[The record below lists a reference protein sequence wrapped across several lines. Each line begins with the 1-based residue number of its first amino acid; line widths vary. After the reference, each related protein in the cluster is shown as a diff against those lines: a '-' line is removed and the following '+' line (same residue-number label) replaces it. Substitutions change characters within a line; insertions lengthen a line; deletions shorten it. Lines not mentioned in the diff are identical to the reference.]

1 MAGIYIHIPFCKS
14 KCIYCGFYSV
24 RMPENRSA
32 YLDALK
38 REMLLRMDYLS
49 DVSYDTL
56 YFGGGTPSLLDIAE
70 LADLLDGI
78 VRIFPLSADAEIT
91 LEANPE
97 QLTLQ
102 YCKELRM
109 LGVNR
114 LSIGIQSFCDEVLQF
129 MGRRHTAAEA
139 LAAVNNAANAGFGN
153 ISVDL
158 IYGVSERNDVQW
170 VADVKQA
177 LSMPVQHLSC
187 YALTPEEN
195 SILYRRIKNCRHAP
209 VDDDL
214 AARQYDA
221 LLQTL
226 AGTPMKHY
234 EVSNFSLPAFESKH
248 NSAYWDH
255 TPYLGLGP
263 AAHSFDGNS
272 RQWNPANLA
281 RYLKN
286 VEAGVDCEERESL
299 SDDDLFNETVLLRL
313 RTCRGVDLDEVAKRF
328 GTTRKKGLMDQFGK
342 HYPAYCFEKTE
353 NRLRLTDAGM
363 WFADGIAAD
372 LFV

>member
-24 RMPENRSA
+24 RMPADCSA
-32 YLDALK
+32 YLNTLK
-38 REMLLRMDYLS
+38 KEMMSRKDYLN
-49 DVSYDTL
+49 DVQFDTV
-56 YFGGGTPSLLDIAE
+56 YFGGGTPSLLSVNE

-78 VRIFPLSADAEIT
+78 AHCFPLSADAEIT

-97 QLTLQ
+97 QLTPQ
-102 YCKELRM
+102 YCSELRR

-114 LSIGIQSFCDEVLQF
+114 LSIGIQSFYDEALQF
-129 MGRRHTAAEA
+129 MGRRHTASEA
-139 LAAVNNAANAGFGN
+139 VAAVNNGAAAGFGN

-158 IYGVSERNDVQW
+158 IYGISERNDYQW
-170 VADVKQA
+170 VADIEKA
-177 LSMPVQHLSC
+177 LSLPVQHLSC

-195 SILYRRIKNCRHAP
+195 SILYRRIRNCRHAP

-214 AARQYDA
+214 AARQYEV
-221 LLQTL
+221 LLQSL
-226 AGTPMKHY
+226 AGTPMIHY
-234 EVSNFSLPAFESKH
+234 EVSNFAYPAFESKH
-248 NSAYWDH
+248 NSSYWKH

-272 RQWNPANLA
+272 RQWNPSNLA
-281 RYLKN
+281 RYMKN
-286 VEAGVDCEERESL
+286 VAEGIDCEEREML
-299 SDDDLFNETVLLRL
+299 TEDDLFNETVLLRL
-313 RTCRGVDLDEVAKRF
+313 RTCQGIDLDEVEAKF
-328 GTTRKKGLMDQFGK
+328 GTERKNSLMEHFGN
-342 HYPAYCFEKTE
+342 HYPAGYFERTG
-353 NRLRLTDAGM
+353 NRLRLTDAGL

>member
-14 KCIYCGFYSV
+14 KCVYCGFYSV
-24 RMPENRSA
+24 CTSENRSA

-38 REMLLRMDYLS
+38 KEMQLRKDYLS
-49 DVSYDTL
+49 DVPYDTL
-56 YFGGGTPSLLDIAE
+56 YFGGGTPSLLDVKE
-70 LADLLDGI
+70 LDDILDGI
-78 VRIFPLSADAEIT
+78 VHFFPLTAEAEIT

-97 QLTLQ
+97 QLTPQ
-102 YCKELRM
+102 YCKDLRM
-109 LGVNR
+109 LGINR
-114 LSIGIQSFCDEVLQF
+114 LSVGIQSFCDEVLHF

-139 LAAVNNAANAGFGN
+139 VAAVNHAAAGFGN

-158 IYGVSERNDVQW
+158 IYGISERNDAQW
-170 VADVKQA
+170 VADIEKA
-177 LSMPVQHLSC
+177 LSLPVQHLSC

-195 SILYRRIKNCRHAP
+195 SILYRRIRNRRHAP

-214 AARQYDA
+214 AARQYEV

-226 AGTPMKHY
+226 DGTPMSHY
-234 EVSNFSLPAFESKH
+234 EVSNFAHPSFESKH
-248 NSAYWDH
+248 NSSYWNH
-255 TPYLGLGP
+255 TPYIGLGP

-286 VEAGVDCEERESL
+286 MEAGIDCEERETL
-299 SDDDLFNETVLLRL
+299 TETDLFNETVLLRL
-313 RTCRGVDLDEVAKRF
+313 RTCQGLDLDEVETKF
-328 GTTRKKGLMDQFGK
+328 GTPCKNRLFDHFGE
-342 HYPAYCFEKTE
+342 HYPSRFFEKTG
-353 NRLRLTDAGM
+353 NRLRLTDAGL